1 MLLPIQKKR
10 KTKKHKKHRERDRDR
25 RRKRVRR
32 RATSSTSPESDSSSH
47 SNSSSEANRMTIFQ
61 RKVKCAKLSRAFL
74 TFGGQHRPIGRNIRV
89 EGFALVEKRFDR
101 SALVHIVDEGL
112 AVLGYAI
119 FGQRPDS
126 TLEGLI
132 ATCLNDLFLVWILYF

>member
-1 MLLPIQKKR
+1 MGRRGKKEKR
-10 KTKKHKKHRERDRDR
+10 KKQRKVKRQRERDRR
-25 RRKRVRR
+25 RR
-32 RATSSTSPESDSSSH
+32 SSSSSSESDSSS
-47 SNSSSEANRMTIFQ
+47 SESASQVNRMTIFQ
-61 RKVKCAKLSRAFL
+61 RKVKCAKLNRGFL

-101 SALVHIVDEGL
+101 SALVHVEDEGL
-112 AVLGYAI
+112 AVIGYAI

>member
-1 MLLPIQKKR
+1 MMGRRGKKEKR
-10 KTKKHKKHRERDRDR
+10 KKQRKVKRQRERDRR
-25 RRKRVRR
+25 RR
-32 RATSSTSPESDSSSH
+32 SSSSSSESDSSS
-47 SNSSSEANRMTIFQ
+47 SESASQVNRMTIFQ
-61 RKVKCAKLSRAFL
+61 RKVKCAKLSRGFL

-101 SALVHIVDEGL
+101 SALVHVEDEGL
-112 AVLGYAI
+112 AVIGYAI

>member
-1 MLLPIQKKR
+1 MMGRRGKKEKR
-10 KTKKHKKHRERDRDR
+10 KKQRKVKRQRDR
-25 RRKRVRR
+25 RRR
-32 RATSSTSPESDSSSH
+32 SSSSSSESDSSS
-47 SNSSSEANRMTIFQ
+47 SESASQVNRMTIFQ
-61 RKVKCAKLSRAFL
+61 RKVKCAKLNRGFL

-101 SALVHIVDEGL
+101 SALVHVEDEGL
-112 AVLGYAI
+112 AVIGYAI

>member
-1 MLLPIQKKR
+1 MLPRYQKKH
-10 KTKKHKKHRERDRDR
+10 KIKKHKKQRKTKRQRERDRR
-25 RRKRVRR
+25 RR
-32 RATSSTSPESDSSSH
+32 SSSSSSESDSSSQ
-47 SNSSSEANRMTIFQ
+47 SGSSSQVNRMTIFQ
-61 RKVKCAKLSRAFL
+61 RKVKCAKLNRGFL

-101 SALVHIVDEGL
+101 SALVHVEDEGL
-112 AVLGYAI
+112 AVIGYAI

>member
-1 MLLPIQKKR
+1 MMGRRGKKEKR
-10 KTKKHKKHRERDRDR
+10 KKQRKVKRQRERDRR
-25 RRKRVRR
+25 RR
-32 RATSSTSPESDSSSH
+32 SSSSSSESDSSS
-47 SNSSSEANRMTIFQ
+47 SESASQVNRMTIFQ
-61 RKVKCAKLSRAFL
+61 RKVKCAKLNRGFL

-101 SALVHIVDEGL
+101 SALVHVEDEGL
-112 AVLGYAI
+112 AVIGYAI

>member
-1 MLLPIQKKR
+1 MMGRRGKKEKR
-10 KTKKHKKHRERDRDR
+10 KKQRKVKRQRERDRR
-25 RRKRVRR
+25 RR
-32 RATSSTSPESDSSSH
+32 SSSSSSESDSSS
-47 SNSSSEANRMTIFQ
+47 SESASQVNRMTIFQ
-61 RKVKCAKLSRAFL
+61 RKVKCGKLSRGFL

-101 SALVHIVDEGL
+101 SALVHVEDEGL
-112 AVLGYAI
+112 AVIGYAI

>member
-1 MLLPIQKKR
+1 MGRRGKKEKR
-10 KTKKHKKHRERDRDR
+10 KKQRKVKRQRERDRR
-25 RRKRVRR
+25 RR
-32 RATSSTSPESDSSSH
+32 SSSSSSESDSSS
-47 SNSSSEANRMTIFQ
+47 SESASQVNRMTIFQ
-61 RKVKCAKLSRAFL
+61 RKVKCAKLSRGFL

-101 SALVHIVDEGL
+101 SALVHVEDEGL
-112 AVLGYAI
+112 AVIGYAI